1 MIGYFKH
8 TEGDEWQDL
17 GTVVGRSLSVV
28 EPTDSF
34 KAETP
39 HKASIS
45 FELPASALS
54 KELRASL
61 YRKYPKLPRKLKK
74 EIKSFRKLIG
84 LPYKKCSRYELLQSY
99 LMVTEFSPSGN
110 INPAW
115 LTRAGWRASRKEVLQ

>member
-8 TEGDEWQDL
+8 TEDDKWKEL
-17 GTVVGRSLSVV
+17 GTVIGTSLSIE
-28 EPTDSF
+28 EPTDSY
-34 KAETP
+34 KAENP

-54 KELRASL
+54 KELRALL

-84 LPYKKCSRYELLQSY
+84 LPYKKCSRYELLQTY
-99 LMVTEFSPSGN
+99 LWLCESKPSGN

-115 LTRAGWRASRKEVLQ
+115 LTRAGWRASRKEVES

>member
-8 TEGDEWQDL
+8 TEDDKWKEL
-17 GTVVGRSLSVV
+17 RTVTGTSLSIE
-28 EPTDSF
+28 EPTDSY
-34 KAETP
+34 KTENP

-74 EIKSFRKLIG
+74 EIKSLRKLIG